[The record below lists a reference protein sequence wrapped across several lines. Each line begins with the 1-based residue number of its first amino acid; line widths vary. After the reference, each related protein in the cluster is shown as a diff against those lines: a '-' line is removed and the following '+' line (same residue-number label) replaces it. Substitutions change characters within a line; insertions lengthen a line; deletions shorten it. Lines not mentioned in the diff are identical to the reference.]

1 MIKTEELPFVYKK
14 IKGKKIEVFY
24 NNGKFDKNIGTL
36 YIFPRKRIYY
46 KKVISTK
53 HKMRLFEGYGIQKEV
68 FDKYLRGRV
77 GKIVINEIDTDVRL
91 DSDIKDW
98 EEKGRSANFGEE
110 KQIFLSVK
118 YMRKYKPVKS

>member
-1 MIKTEELPFVYKK
+1 
-14 IKGKKIEVFY
+14 
-24 NNGKFDKNIGTL
+24 
-36 YIFPRKRIYY
+36 
-46 KKVISTK
+46 
-53 HKMRLFEGYGIQKEV
+53 MRLFEGYGIQKEV

-98 EEKGRSANFGEE
+98 EEKGRLANFGEE

-118 YMRKYKPVKS
+118 YMKKYKLVKS